1 VTAAPAPSRL
11 LIAGALVAGAVVL
24 ASGQAPPP
32 IPGLTAGDLVAR
44 TYDLVLNADFD
55 KLPQALPTTCPPAPR
70 VACQGLEA
78 LGLWWQILLDPAS
91 RVLDDPF
98 RSRVDAAILQA
109 ERWTIEESSRAEAW
123 FYLGASLGVRAQ
135 WKVLREDRLS
145 AARDGKRIKEALE
158 RALALDPQM
167 HDAEFGIGMYKYYAA
182 ITPAYLRWLRWLFLL
197 PGGNREEGLEQLHR
211 ASRQGQLV
219 RGEAEYQI
227 HILDLWYER
236 KAQEALDLILGL
248 QARYPRNPLFRHIE
262 AEIRDVYFHDAAG
275 SLKASETL
283 LGLAHAKQVN
293 RPEIADVR
301 ARLNMARQLDRLGHH
316 DRARAEVDAVIART
330 PTVPADAMARAEQ
343 LRRDL
348 GRR

>member
-1 VTAAPAPSRL
+1 MR
-11 LIAGALVAGAVVL
+11 AGALAVAALLV
-24 ASGQAPPP
+24 SGQEPAPV
-32 IPGLTAGDLVAR
+32 PGLTGGDVVAR
-44 TYDLVLNADFD
+44 SYELVLNADFEQ
-55 KLPQALPTTCPPAPR
+55 LPHALPATCPPAPR

-78 LGLWWQILLDPAS
+78 LSLWWQIVLDPAS

-98 RSRVDAAILQA
+98 RARVDAAILQS
-109 ERWTIEESSRAEAW
+109 ERWTIEEPSRAEAW

-167 HDAEFGIGMYKYYAA
+167 HDAEFGIGMYRYYAA

-197 PGGNREEGLEQLHR
+197 PGGNREEGLQQILR
-211 ASRQGQLV
+211 SSRRGRLV
-219 RGEAEYQI
+219 RGEADYQI
-227 HILDLWYER
+227 QIIYLWYEG
-236 KAQEALDLILGL
+236 KAQEALDIVLGL
-248 QARYPRNPLFRHIE
+248 QARYPRNPHFRQIE

-283 LGLAHAKQVN
+283 LALARSKDVN
-293 RPEIADVR
+293 RPEIADIR
-301 ARLNMARQLDRLGHH
+301 ARLNMARQFDRLGQR
-316 DRARAEVDAVIART
+316 DRARAEVDAVLART
-330 PTVPADAMARAEQ
+330 PTVPADAMSRAEQ